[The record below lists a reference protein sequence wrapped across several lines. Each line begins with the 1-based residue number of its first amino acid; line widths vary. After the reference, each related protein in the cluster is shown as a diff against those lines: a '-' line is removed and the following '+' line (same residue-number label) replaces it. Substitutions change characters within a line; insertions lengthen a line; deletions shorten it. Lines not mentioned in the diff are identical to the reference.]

1 MGAKGKGGE
10 KGRNGVGVGPCL
22 HQTMRK
28 EDTLMYPEQSARRV
42 PSPPPPPPP
51 SYLTATL
58 DSSLL
63 DLRNQSK
70 LDSNQANP
78 GKLIFHNQ
86 PALERPD
93 ALLDVCS
100 QFWSR

>member
-1 MGAKGKGGE
+1 M
-10 KGRNGVGVGPCL
+10 
-22 HQTMRK
+22 
-28 EDTLMYPEQSARRV
+28 
-42 PSPPPPPPP
+42 SPPNNEKRGYTHVSRAECQAGPP
-51 SYLTATL
+51 SYPTATL

-86 PALERPD
+86 PTLERPD

>member
-42 PSPPPPPPP
+42 PPV
-51 SYLTATL
+51 L
-58 DSSLL
+58 
-63 DLRNQSK
+63 
-70 LDSNQANP
+70 
-78 GKLIFHNQ
+78 
-86 PALERPD
+86 PD
-93 ALLDVCS
+93 CDP
-100 QFWSR
+100 